1 MERKGGTR
9 QLTTTVEELRTALSR
24 TDLHSEEEKTVR
36 MRYGVA
42 LGDIEA
48 PLARKAL
55 ADSPIGDELLLIE
68 MQLLRGLRARNAVPG
83 TGSSRTLAGR
93 TLEGTARRTT
103 HTIVRA
109 LRRNK

>member
-24 TDLHSEEEKTVR
+24 TDLHSEQEKTVR

-48 PLARKAL
+48 PLARKAP
-55 ADSPIGDELLLIE
+55 ADSAVGDELLLIE
-68 MQLLRGLRARNAVPG
+68 MQLLRGLRARHAVPG
-83 TGSSRTLAGR
+83 TGGSRALAGR
-93 TLEGTARRTT
+93 TLEGAAQRTKDK
-103 HTIVRA
+103 IVRA
-109 LRRNK
+109 LRKKR